1 MPHIEFRALS
11 CLNFLTIIWLTEGFF
26 ISVTVKKKLDIIKKH
41 HHNTTRLIQV
51 QYLLVLVVFVDN
63 IFLIYKFHL
72 IFLML
77 YVRNKLT
84 WYVPHSNKILQFE
97 TKGHSS

>member
-1 MPHIEFRALS
+1 MEWTIAPHRVQGQPMS
-11 CLNFLTIIWLTEGFF
+11 LNFLIIIWLTEGFF
-26 ISVTVKKKLDIIKKH
+26 ISVTVKKKLNIIKKH

-51 QYLLVLVVFVDN
+51 QYLLFLVGSVDN

-77 YVRNKLT
+77 C
-84 WYVPHSNKILQFE
+84 
-97 TKGHSS
+97 